1 MAAVHALRT
10 MQTNKT
16 PFAIRSGGH
25 SMNPG
30 VSSTSDGVVIN
41 LSKLNAITVD
51 KARGTVTLGTGNRW
65 GPVHRTLEE
74 QGYAVAGGRG
84 SSVGVGGFSLGGGF
98 SFFLYRHGFSCDNI
112 VTYEVVTA
120 AGDVLA
126 VSADSH
132 PELFVALK
140 GSGAPFVLV
149 LSFTYKLIPLHDPT
163 GLVYGGSIASGARSI
178 PAVMQR
184 LAEFA
189 SSGAEQDPDT
199 HVLLYVL
206 YMLNPEN
213 ADAVTPIAFDYLFYP
228 RPLES
233 PPAALKPLF
242 DAHNS
247 ELITSSLGNR
257 KISSITDEV
266 VAQGDGMRH
275 TMLQWTIVD
284 PTVDVVAEMERI
296 TREEVQ
302 ALLRI
307 LPQAAVSLLL
317 VPVTASTLAAGSKNV
332 LGLEKGRNYLS
343 IGYTGMLGSESDDPV
358 FFEALRT
365 AKRRCEDYL
374 KRTGHWSPWV

>member
-1 MAAVHALRT
+1 M
-10 MQTNKT
+10 NKT

-30 VSSTSDGVVIN
+30 ASSTSEGVVIN

-65 GPVHRTLEE
+65 GQVHRTLEE

-98 SFFLYRHGFSCDNI
+98 SFFLHRHGFSCDNI
-112 VTYEVVTA
+112 VAYEVVTA
-120 AGDVLA
+120 AGDVLD

-163 GLVYGGSIASGARSI
+163 GLVYGGSVTSGPSSV
-178 PAVMQR
+178 PAVIQR

-189 SSGAEQDPDT
+189 SSGVEQDADT
-199 HVLLYVL
+199 HVLLFVL
-206 YMLNPEN
+206 YMPSHESAGAL
-213 ADAVTPIAFDYLFYP
+213 TPIASNYLFYP

-233 PPAALKPLF
+233 PPAALKPLV
-242 DAHNS
+242 DAQSS
-247 ELITSSLGNR
+247 ELLYSTLGNR
-257 KISSITDEV
+257 KVSSMADEL
-266 VAQGDGMRH
+266 VAQGGGTRQAMV
-275 TMLQWTIVD
+275 QWTVVD
-284 PTVDVVAEMERI
+284 PTASVLAETERI

-302 ALLRI
+302 ALLRVI
-307 LPQAAVSLLL
+307 PQAVIALTL
-317 VPVTASTLAAGSKNV
+317 VPIAASALATGSKNV

-343 IGYTGMLGSESDDPV
+343 ISYMCSLGSEADDLV
-358 FFEALRT
+358 YFEALRE
-365 AKRRCEDYL
+365 AKRRCEDHL